1 VTFNFGKYNLVGDV
15 RHILS
20 KFRKRIVGF
29 MPNIKMPVR
38 SYRDLV
44 AWQKA
49 MELVVSVYAC
59 TQTFPKV
66 ETYGLISQMRRAAV
80 SVPSNIAE
88 GHARISIGEFRQFL
102 GHALGSLVEI
112 ETQILIGERPS
123 YLDAEKSTGL
133 LARTSELG
141 KILSGLLRSM
151 PSRR

>member
-1 VTFNFGKYNLVGDV
+1 
-15 RHILS
+15 
-20 KFRKRIVGF
+20 
-29 MPNIKMPVR
+29 MPCIKMPVR

-49 MELVVSVYAC
+49 MELVVSVYTC

-88 GHARISIGEFRQFL
+88 GHARISTGEFGQFL

-112 ETQILIGERPS
+112 ETQILIGERLS
-123 YLDAEKSTGL
+123 YVDAVKSHEVL
-133 LARTSELG
+133 RRTTELG
-141 KILSGLLRSM
+141 KILNGLLRSL
-151 PSRR
+151 PTKR